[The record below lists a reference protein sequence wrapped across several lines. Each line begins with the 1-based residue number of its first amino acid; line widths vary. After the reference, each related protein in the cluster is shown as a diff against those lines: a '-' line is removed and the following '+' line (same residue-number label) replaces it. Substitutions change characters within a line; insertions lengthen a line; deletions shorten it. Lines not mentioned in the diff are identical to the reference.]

1 MSSLIKILLLAFVG
15 GLGLAIA
22 FRSIGWDVNS
32 VQFWL
37 IGMPAALIWGVAC
50 PFIVDHLFPTKGE

>member
-1 MSSLIKILLLAFVG
+1 MSPNIKIFLLAFVG

-22 FRSIGWDVNS
+22 FRSTGWDVNS

-37 IGMPAALIWGVAC
+37 IGMPTAFIWGMAC
-50 PFIVDHLFPTKGE
+50 PFIADHLFPTKGE